1 MIDRRSLLVAAL
13 AAPLAARAL
22 AQSPPARLPV
32 VASFTILADI
42 ARRVGGERV
51 AVEQLVGPGADAH
64 VFQPSPADAR
74 KVATAR
80 LVIVNG
86 LGFEGWMERL
96 AKAAAAPPR
105 VVVASEGVKS
115 RKAPEEAD
123 GHGHRH
129 AFDPHAWQAVGNV
142 KIYAENIRKALSD
155 IDAEGAA
162 VYAANAAAYARELD
176 ALDADIRAAMAAL
189 PPARRKVVTTH
200 DAFGYF
206 AEAYGVAFIA
216 PKGVSSE
223 AEASAKDVARI
234 IRQIKAEKIPAV
246 FLETVVDPRLMQRIA
261 AETGARIGGALY
273 SDALSPPD
281 GPAGTYIDMMRH
293 NVRELTKALSS

>member
-13 AAPLAARAL
+13 AAPFAARAL

-42 ARRVGGERV
+42 ARRVGGDRV
-51 AVEQLVGPGADAH
+51 AVDALGGPGADAH

-96 AKAAAAPPR
+96 AKAAATPPR
-105 VVVASEGVKS
+105 TVVASEGVAR
-115 RKAPEEAD
+115 RKAQDGAD
-123 GHGHRH
+123 GHAHDV
-129 AFDPHAWQAVGNV
+129 DPHAWQSVGNV
-142 KIYAENIRKALSD
+142 KIYVENIRKAL
-155 IDAEGAA
+155 AEVDPDGAA
-162 VYAANAAAYARELD
+162 VYAANATGYARDLD
-176 ALDADIRAAMAAL
+176 ALDAEIRTAL
-189 PPARRKVVTTH
+189 AGLPAARRKVVTTH

-206 AEAYGVAFIA
+206 ADAYGLAFIA
-216 PKGVSSE
+216 PRGVSSE
-223 AEASAKDVARI
+223 AEASARDVARI

-246 FLETVVDPRLMQRIA
+246 FLENVVDPRLMQRIA
-261 AETGARIGGALY
+261 AETGAKIGGALY
-273 SDALSPPD
+273 ADSLSAPD
-281 GPAGTYIDMMRH
+281 GPAPTYLDMMRH
-293 NVRELTKALSS
+293 NVRELTKALAV